1 MSSAKILLISIIFM
15 VVKPL
20 LILAS
25 GSLGM
30 LLAVQPVQ
38 MLGYGLFFPASVYFA
53 NESVDPA
60 DRVQGQSIRTILSI
74 SLSTLL
80 GSLVSGY
87 LIDLGGTTLMLWF
100 STGCAFIGVLIA
112 LGALAVQK
120 NRCACKLP
128 EVSVMSNVLVFVLE
142 LIGTAAFAVSG
153 AIVGIKSR
161 WICSA

>member
-100 STGCAFIGVLIA
+100 SAGCAFIGVLIA

-120 NRCACKLP
+120 
-128 EVSVMSNVLVFVLE
+128 
-142 LIGTAAFAVSG
+142 
-153 AIVGIKSR
+153 KSLR
-161 WICSA
+161 V

>member
-1 MSSAKILLISIIFM
+1 MAASELPSALVFGLLQKKMSSAKILLISIIFM

-53 NESVDPA
+53 NESVAPA
-60 DRVQGQSIRTILSI
+60 DRVQGQSIRTILAI

-120 NRCACKLP
+120 
-128 EVSVMSNVLVFVLE
+128 
-142 LIGTAAFAVSG
+142 
-153 AIVGIKSR
+153 KSLR
-161 WICSA
+161 V

>member
-1 MSSAKILLISIIFM
+1 M

-53 NESVDPA
+53 NESVSPA
-60 DRVQGQSIRTILSI
+60 DRVQGQSIRTILAI

-100 STGCAFIGVLIA
+100 STGCASIGVLIA

-120 NRCACKLP
+120 K
-128 EVSVMSNVLVFVLE
+128 SVRV
-142 LIGTAAFAVSG
+142 
-153 AIVGIKSR
+153 
-161 WICSA
+161 